1 MPEQCRHNKGSYLA
15 WFFFLTKEELR
26 DSESMPLCGTD
37 VYMYICIQSESL
49 WRE

>member
-1 MPEQCRHNKGSYLA
+1 MPEQRRHNRGSFLS

-37 VYMYICIQSESL
+37 GHA
-49 WRE
+49 